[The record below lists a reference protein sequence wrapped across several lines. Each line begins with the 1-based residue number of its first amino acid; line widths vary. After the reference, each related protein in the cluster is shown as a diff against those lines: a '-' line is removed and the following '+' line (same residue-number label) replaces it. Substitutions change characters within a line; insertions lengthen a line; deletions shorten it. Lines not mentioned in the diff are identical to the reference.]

1 MAQLA
6 RMRCHRGPLHP
17 FAART
22 RARRGQSVVE
32 YLLATSVIAIALAAG
47 FVAFSGGV
55 GGVFENVRV
64 TVQQPYP

>member
-1 MAQLA
+1 MAPHPRA
-6 RMRCHRGPLHP
+6 R
-17 FAART
+17 
-22 RARRGQSVVE
+22 RRGQSVVE